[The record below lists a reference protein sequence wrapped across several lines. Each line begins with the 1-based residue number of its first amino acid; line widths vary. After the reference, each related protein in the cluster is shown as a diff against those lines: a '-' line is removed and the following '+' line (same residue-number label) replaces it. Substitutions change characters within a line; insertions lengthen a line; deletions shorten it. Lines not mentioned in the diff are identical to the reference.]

1 MENVDIIYV
10 LAEHVVSDV
19 DGDYEENLLPDT
31 RDSTLTPW
39 NQVSRF
45 RGSQFSGPPGTSS
58 SQIPSP
64 STPRTN
70 TLPQLSCG
78 ASVSSQA
85 WNSVETSTLFGEDH
99 NGNGAIAS
107 HSRATPSTTETRRP
121 QPRALPFQPSETVRP
136 VALAEADR
144 PVGPLVGPPEAA
156 QAGASTSDFEVVIH
170 HENGTTETVP
180 IARVPVENNLPPKKT
195 KVPTKVVI
203 TS

>member
-1 MENVDIIYV
+1 M
-10 LAEHVVSDV
+10 
-19 DGDYEENLLPDT
+19 LPDT

-39 NQVSRF
+39 NQLSRF
-45 RGSQFSGPPGTSS
+45 RGSQFAGPPGTPP

-64 STPRTN
+64 STLRTN
-70 TLPQLSCG
+70 RLPQLSCG
-78 ASVSSQA
+78 ASGSSQT

-107 HSRATPSTTETRRP
+107 HSRATPSTTHARRP
-121 QPRALPFQPSETVRP
+121 QPRALPFQPETVRP

-144 PVGPLVGPPEAA
+144 PVGPLGLVEPPEAV

-180 IARVPVENNLPPKKT
+180 IARGPVENNLPPKKT
-195 KVPTKVVI
+195 KAPTKVVNI
-203 TS
+203 SQIA

>member
-121 QPRALPFQPSETVRP
+121 QPRALPFQPP
-136 VALAEADR
+136 EADS
-144 PVGPLVGPPEAA
+144 PVGPPEAA
-156 QAGASTSDFEVVIH
+156 QAAASTSDFEVVIQ

-180 IARVPVENNLPPKKT
+180 IARAPVELPSKKT
-195 KVPTKVVI
+195 KVPTKVVN
-203 TS
+203 TSQIAQVVIFMY